1 MINVSNVLLPA
12 NVDTACPDGSAI
24 CTWVY
29 DISGGSDRLAQFA
42 EWFLDR
48 PIRFLAVIVGAWLLS
63 KIVRRSIR
71 KIVTHIVTADR
82 SSTFQRL
89 DRLGVPVT
97 GLIETEEDPLIAERR
112 QARALSISNVLGSA
126 VSVAVW
132 SIGFTTALGTIG
144 INLGPLIAGAG
155 IAG

>member
-12 NVDTACPDGSAI
+12 TVDTACPDGSAI

-112 QARALSISNVLGSA
+112 
-126 VSVAVW
+126 
-132 SIGFTTALGTIG
+132 
-144 INLGPLIAGAG
+144 
-155 IAG
+155 